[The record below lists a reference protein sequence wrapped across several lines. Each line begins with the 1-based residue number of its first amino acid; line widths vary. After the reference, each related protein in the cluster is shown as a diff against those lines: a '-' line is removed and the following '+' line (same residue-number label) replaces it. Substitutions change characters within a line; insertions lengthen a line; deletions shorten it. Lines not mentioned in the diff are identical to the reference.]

1 MTDSN
6 QDQNQDLKRAL
17 KAAAAPVSKTIRTQR
32 GTIALYHAI
41 TRVLPLV
48 IVVPAIYFVFS
59 LSLRSVGSDFRPS
72 LWWIVG
78 ASIGYPAV
86 LLVAFWRRGRTTTI
100 PERSALAAIDDVL
113 KLDDRLSAAHEFLE
127 ADSRSP
133 FMAAAIEDAQQRMD
147 EAKQAKIVLAPPT
160 LSFRPRQAL
169 WLGAACLLIVVGNMI
184 NVHHPLFSNQ
194 LPDANT
200 ELAEIDVKVKDDDK
214 AKKKERERVESRTDD
229 PREDRKASGRKNG
242 GSDDTPADKKESKG
256 KVGLGKSAQAQSAG
270 GQSSGEGAASAQAQP
285 TKGGAKKKPKKQ
297 PSKKKDSSKKKNKPQ
312 GSPPDEKE
320 SVASAGRGRGKG
332 SSRSPTA
339 SDWSSKDQ
347 IVSDEDEEFDEDEDV
362 DDDEEESD
370 ARGGVQPNLRQRKP
384 PVNRDLNIGFGGGKP
399 PPFANGRGGPGL
411 PKKQRGVAQLV
422 LGVPFPDQ
430 ITGQP
435 NPGMTKVTQER
446 IEPQSTDS
454 KKINAEERKP
464 RTMPM
469 GQLKHRVLK
478 PWMQDLVREFYGSL
492 IHQAA
497 KE

>member
-1 MTDSN
+1 MTDPN
-6 QDQNQDLKRAL
+6 DDKNLKRAL
-17 KAAAAPVSKTIRTQR
+17 SDAAAPVSRTIRTHR
-32 GTIALYHAI
+32 GKHALYQAVA
-41 TRVLPLV
+41 RVLPLV
-48 IVVPAIYFVFS
+48 VVIPGIYALFS
-59 LSLRSVGSDFRPS
+59 LCLRSVGADFRPS

-78 ASIGYPAV
+78 ASIGYPAS
-86 LLVAFWRRGRTTTI
+86 LLIAFWRRGLKKKVPDRL
-100 PERSALAAIDDVL
+100 ALAAIDDEL
-113 KLDDRLSAAHEFLE
+113 HLNDRLSAAHEFLA
-127 ADSRSP
+127 ADERSS
-133 FMAAAIEDAQQRMD
+133 FMEAAIEDARQRID
-147 EAKQAKIVLAPPT
+147 EAKKAEIAVAAPT
-160 LSFRPRQAL
+160 LSFRPKQAL
-169 WLGAACLLIVVGNMI
+169 WLGAAVLLIAIGAAI
-184 NVHHPLFSNQ
+184 NVQNPSV
-194 LPDANT
+194 ANRST
-200 ELAEIDVKVKDDDK
+200 SDVGTMAENEVIDLNDDK
-214 AKKKERERVESRTDD
+214 QKKKRREKTEQRKEN
-229 PREDRKASGRKNG
+229 PLEDRKASGRKNG
-242 GSDDTPADKKESKG
+242 GSDETPAEKKASKG

-297 PSKKKDSSKKKNKPQ
+297 PTKKKDSSNKKNKPQ

-332 SSRSPTA
+332 ASRSPTA

-347 IVSDEDEEFDEDEDV
+347 IVSDEDEEFDEDEDI

-411 PKKQRGVAQLV
+411 PKKQRGVAQLI

-446 IEPQSTDS
+446 IEPQATDA
-454 KKINAEERKP
+454 KKITAEARKARATP
-464 RTMPM
+464 I

-478 PWMQDLVREFYGSL
+478 PWMQDLVREFYGHL
-492 IHQAA
+492 INQAV